1 MLRATAVTL
10 SVLMLAGLHWRLWV
24 ADGGVAHTHQL
35 KTQVAI
41 QRADLERLRMRN
53 AALDAEVA
61 DLNSG
66 VAAIEAR
73 ARTTLGM
80 IRQDETFYLVVQQ

>member
-1 MLRATAVTL
+1 MLRPFVIGVLIAML
-10 SVLMLAGLHWRLWV
+10 SGLQWRLWV
-24 ADGGVAHTHQL
+24 ADGGIAHTQ
-35 KTQVAI
+35 
-41 QRADLERLRMRN
+41 RLRAQVEIQSADNARLRGRN

-80 IRQDETFYLVVQQ
+80 TRQSETFFLVVQP

>member
-1 MLRATAVTL
+1 MASRAAIAIL
-10 SVLMLAGLHWRLWV
+10 ALLLAGLQWRLWV

-35 KTQVAI
+35 KTQAQI
-41 QRADLERLRMRN
+41 QRQDIERLEVRN
-53 AALDAEVA
+53 AALDAEVQ

-66 VAAIEAR
+66 VVAIESR

-80 IRQDETFYLVVQQ
+80 IKRDETFYLVVAP

>member
-1 MLRATAVTL
+1 MTRRAAIAIL
-10 SVLMLAGLHWRLWV
+10 IVLLAGLQWRLWV
-24 ADGGVAHTHQL
+24 ADGGAAHTHRL
-35 KTQVAI
+35 KIQVDI
-41 QRADLERLRMRN
+41 QRAENERLKARN

-66 VAAIEAR
+66 TAAIEAR

-80 IRQDETFYLVVQQ
+80 IRQNETFYLVVEP

>member
-1 MLRATAVTL
+1 MIRHLTVL
-10 SVLMLAGLHWRLWV
+10 VLVLMLAGLQWRLWV
-24 ADGGVAHTHQL
+24 ADGGIAHTHRL
-35 KTQVAI
+35 KTQVEI
-41 QRADLERLRMRN
+41 QGADNERLHARN

-66 VAAIEAR
+66 TAAIEAR

-80 IRQDETFYLVVQQ
+80 IRDSETFYLVVQP